1 MTGCRLSW
9 AGEWVVTIFDVSNP
23 PRGRSKPRLAEHD
36 AEEARVSDYLLLF
49 GIGAI
54 FFLPITFGVLKLLG
68 IL

>member
-1 MTGCRLSW
+1 M
-9 AGEWVVTIFDVSNP
+9 VTISDVSCP
-23 PRGRSKPRLAEHD
+23 QRERSKPRLAEHD

-54 FFLPITFGVLKLLG
+54 FFSLIAFGVLKLLG